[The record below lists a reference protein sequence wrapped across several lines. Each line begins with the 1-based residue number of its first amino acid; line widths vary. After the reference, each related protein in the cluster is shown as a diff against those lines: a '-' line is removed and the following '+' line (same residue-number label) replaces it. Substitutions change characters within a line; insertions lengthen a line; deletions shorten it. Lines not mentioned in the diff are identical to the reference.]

1 MLAHSQVTNQ
11 VIKGK
16 KNEYYKKVVKEI
28 ERLKSQG
35 FNIIYFDKELSQSE
49 FNKYIKLSDIMLTCM
64 NLDVYMDRGW
74 TAVYTESIYRNKYL
88 LTNRINSPKNI
99 SYIENYY
106 SDQKSFYK
114 KIIYFKLNRQ
124 KILRKNYK
132 VINKYFG
139 QKKYAKNFRYY
150 IFY

>member
-1 MLAHSQVTNQ
+1 M
-11 VIKGK
+11 
-16 KNEYYKKVVKEI
+16 KEI

-35 FNIIYFDKELSQSE
+35 FNIIYFDKKLSQSE

-74 TAVYTESIYRNKYL
+74 TAVYTESIYHNKYL

-139 QKKYAKNFRYY
+139 QKKYAKKFQILY
-150 IFY
+150 ILLAIIKIIF

>member
-35 FNIIYFDKELSQSE
+35 FNIIYFDKKLSQSE

-74 TAVYTESIYRNKYL
+74 FAVYTESIYHNKYL
-88 LTNRINSPKNI
+88 LTNRINS
-99 SYIENYY
+99 
-106 SDQKSFYK
+106 
-114 KIIYFKLNRQ
+114 L
-124 KILRKNYK
+124 
-132 VINKYFG
+132 
-139 QKKYAKNFRYY
+139 KKYILY
-150 IFY
+150 